1 MRKNIFIL
9 IFVVCI
15 CGAGAAVWY
24 LEHREGTSATRDA
37 GATAMQYKTPEEAAD
52 VYVRFDMEAYDTMLA
67 NFWKQAGDT
76 DMAQLFEK
84 SVQKATNST
93 DVTLASS
100 TRSGTATML
109 AAAFKKAGSPDAEKA
124 LALQTLQV
132 ALYNLPPAG
141 RDQLLS
147 TAQAVQLK
155 NEVTNV
161 NPNNDLYQNL
171 GVQSG
176 ATTQEV
182 ETAFAQKKA
191 QLEGT
196 TSPEGKA
203 VLKQVTYAHEVLT
216 NTAAKTQYDTTK
228 VEPTVFAHTLASN
241 TLYLYISKIAP
252 TTINELILALE
263 QASTSPDTSLILD
276 FRDNLGGDLAFAQNT
291 MSLFEGPN
299 AYAFDLFHQGIYDA
313 QRTPVFGPLPA
324 ALKYKEVAV
333 LTNNMTQSTAEL
345 TSSALRRFRVGYIVG
360 TKTRGWGSVEKEFPM
375 QTIIDPNEQYALLLV
390 IDLTLGD
397 DQQPIEQNGVKPDV
411 DTSVAG
417 WQGKLS
423 NFFHSPSLIE
433 ALKQEAAAP
442 SLQ

>member
-1 MRKNIFIL
+1 MRRKNTVL
-9 IFVVCI
+9 VALVLSV
-15 CGAGAAVWY
+15 AAIAVGYGWH
-24 LEHREGTSATRDA
+24 LHQVKPTTTVAV
-37 GATAMQYKTPEEAAD
+37 QYKTPQEAAD

-67 NFWKQAGDT
+67 NFWKQAGDA

-84 SVQKATNST
+84 SVQKAANST
-93 DVTLASS
+93 DFTLASS
-100 TRSGTATML
+100 TRAGTATML
-109 AAAFKKAGSPDAEKA
+109 AAALKKAGSPDAEKA
-124 LALQTLQV
+124 LALQILQV

-171 GVQSG
+171 GVASG
-176 ATTQEV
+176 ATSQQVDAAYT
-182 ETAFAQKKA
+182 QKKA

-203 VLKQVTYAHEVLT
+203 ALKKVTYAHEVLT
-216 NTAAKTQYDTTK
+216 SATAKAQYDTTK
-228 VEPTVFAHTLASN
+228 VEPTIFIHTLASN

-252 TTINELILALE
+252 TTINELIQALE
-263 QASTSPDTSLILD
+263 QASTTPDTSLILD
-276 FRDNLGGDLAFAQNT
+276 FRGNLGGDLSFAQNV
-291 MSLFEGPN
+291 MSLFLGPN
-299 AYAFDLFHQGIYDA
+299 AYAFDLYHQGGYDA

-324 ALKYKEVAV
+324 LAQYKDIAV
-333 LTNNMTQSTAEL
+333 LTDNMTQSTAEL
-345 TSSALRRFRVGYIVG
+345 TSSSLRRFRLGYIVG

-375 QTIIDPNEQYALLLV
+375 QTIIDPKEQYALLLV

-417 WQGKLS
+417 WQNRLLQY
-423 NFFHSPSLIE
+423 FHSPSLIQ
-433 ALKQEAAAP
+433 ALKQEATIP
-442 SLQ
+442 PLQ